1 MCLTKN
7 GWREEK
13 QNEMWMACH
22 QQSKSQ
28 PNRTIIKVN
37 RNKRNGIK
45 SNGILMCARKKR
57 KTLSKMCIKEWAN
70 RWDCNCITVCLQRIV
85 RQQSNTAP
93 ALISINAFLR
103 ARTSQIFF
111 WPDWKT
117 TSFRLLFSQNK
128 NCHAISFAACT
139 RTHTRFESIKSKTW
153 KPNYNHL
160 IGQHAAM

>member
-1 MCLTKN
+1 
-7 GWREEK
+7 
-13 QNEMWMACH
+13 MACH

-28 PNRTIIKVN
+28 PNRTNIKVN

-45 SNGILMCARKKR
+45 SNGILMCARKMR

-93 ALISINAFLR
+93 ALISMSRLMHFCVHA
-103 ARTSQIFF
+103 QVIFF

-139 RTHTRFESIKSKTW
+139 HTRTLTLTHTRARFESIKSKTW